1 MGSELFAH
9 AGLRWHEEWPGRAEP
24 LEQEPHGR
32 LMRQFRCT
40 RLWGEEVRQEA
51 EAFRG

>member
-24 LEQEPHGR
+24 LEQEPH
-32 LMRQFRCT
+32 
-40 RLWGEEVRQEA
+40 WEA
-51 EAFRG
+51 DEAVWVYQAVG